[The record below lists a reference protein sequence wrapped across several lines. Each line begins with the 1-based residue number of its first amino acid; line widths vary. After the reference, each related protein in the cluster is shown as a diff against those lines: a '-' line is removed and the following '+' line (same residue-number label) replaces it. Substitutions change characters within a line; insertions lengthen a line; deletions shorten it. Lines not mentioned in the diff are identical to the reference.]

1 MNVVKVL
8 NFWIHLLAGFS
19 YVGGLIFFS
28 LFLSPIAKKYAGDQ
42 TFRFFLEE
50 LHDRFQKI
58 SGLFIALI
66 LLTGGVNIHFAHLV
80 RGDFSIPYFVA
91 LTFKI
96 LFFGIILTHYLLTL
110 KMILGRGKKEGLSD
124 IPFKQP
130 TFILGI
136 LILMMAAFLKHLP

>member
-19 YVGGLIFFS
+19 YIGGLIFLS
-28 LFLSPIAKKYAGDQ
+28 LFLSPVAKKYVGDEK
-42 TFRFFLEE
+42 FRYFLEE
-50 LHDRFQKI
+50 LHDRFQKV

-66 LLTGGVNIHFAHLV
+66 LLTGGINIHFAHMV
-80 RGDFSIPYFVA
+80 RGEFSIPYFVA

-96 LFFGIILTHYLLTL
+96 LFFSIILTHYLLAL
-110 KMILGRGKKEGLSD
+110 KIILGRDKKQGLSD